1 MLELAITIN
10 LIHAAWIALWDR
22 LLNALTGRRSET
34 VSIPGGISILLKFDR
49 HNKPRSFIILRDLRI
64 FPPLGFADSSYAYG
78 FRGTGDW
85 NRLVAAVR
93 EGPHST
99 LPCDFRWHKK
109 SGRILYNYDGEQFS
123 LSIDHVKAIDMVVQ
137 GAF

>member
-1 MLELAITIN
+1 MQELAIAIN
-10 LIHAAWIALWDR
+10 HIHAAWIALWDR
-22 LLNALTGRRSET
+22 VLNALTGGRSER

-49 HNKPRSFIILRDLRI
+49 HNKPRSFIILRDLRV
-64 FPPLGFADSSYAYG
+64 FPRLGFADSYYAYG

-93 EGPHST
+93 DGPNST
-99 LPCDFRWHKK
+99 LPYDFRWHKK
-109 SGRILYNYDGEQFS
+109 SGRILYNCDGAQFS

-137 GAF
+137 GTF